1 MGRKTCFFR
10 IGLAF
15 LLVFSGCGVQDGTEA
30 LQSRITQ
37 LEQRVSEWEAKN
49 LPASHGESGG
59 AVSQNEAPEFSSSGE
74 FSGDLSNVQSA
85 VIPNDGPAG
94 GGQPTGTM
102 EELAALVSA
111 FEEKVNASQ
120 PKGESAGSMELFFS
134 LKQEEKQ
141 IDDCLD
147 LYEDE
152 LEFQYRA
159 GSLTA
164 SDYKAIER
172 ELEGLEDR
180 LDAAEDRLEYI
191 FGIDD

>member
-1 MGRKTCFFR
+1 MGKKMRFFWT
-10 IGLAF
+10 GLVF
-15 LLVFSGCGVQDGTEA
+15 LLVFSGCGAQDETEA
-30 LQSRITQ
+30 LQRRIAQ
-37 LEQRVSEWEAKN
+37 LEQRVSEWETKN
-49 LPASHGESGG
+49 LPASQGEPGG
-59 AVSQNEAPEFSSSGE
+59 AVSQNTASELSSSGE
-74 FSGDLSNVQSA
+74 PSGDLSDVQSA
-85 VIPNDGPAG
+85 FIPNDGPAG
-94 GGQPTGTM
+94 GGQTTGTM

-120 PKGESAGSMELFFS
+120 PNGGGAGSLESFFA

-141 IDDCLD
+141 IDDRLD

-164 SDYKAIER
+164 SDYKALER
-172 ELEGLEDR
+172 ELERLEDR
-180 LDAAEDRLEYI
+180 LDAAEDELEYV

>member
-1 MGRKTCFFR
+1 MRKKTCLCL

-15 LLVFSGCGVQDGTEA
+15 LLILSGCETQNEMEA
-30 LQSRITQ
+30 LQRQVAQ

-94 GGQPTGTM
+94 GGQPTGTI